1 MDWGTLII
9 SIIGLLL
16 GGGIVGQLIM
26 FFVKRSDEKK
36 EKERDFYRVIY
47 HKLCDYYSSLE
58 EMRLN
63 CYKEIHKHGTLTEKS
78 HTKAEENLLRIDK
91 LLKSI
96 KSRERKC
103 RRYGKPDSEICSKCN
118 SDRQFVVDL
127 HDESKALQQEAAN
140 NLDLID
146 NYWSNHYE
154 QTYSILS
161 SYANMENFIYAR
173 KGCDN
178 KILACIRIIDQCTR
192 SMCSNLSFK
201 KSSDWDFE
209 DALIK
214 QTASISVA
222 LKYISERL

>member
-1 MDWGTLII
+1 MTHCETDIHSTFDRLVIIELKRDGNVYSPVKEMLRELRIKPSGFSKYCIGSALTKPTLKQ
-9 SIIGLLL
+9 GN
-16 GGGIVGQLIM
+16 
-26 FFVKRSDEKK
+26 FKPRF
-36 EKERDFYRVIY
+36 
-47 HKLCDYYSSLE
+47 
-58 EMRLN
+58 
-63 CYKEIHKHGTLTEKS
+63 T
-78 HTKAEENLLRIDK
+78 RIDK

-118 SDRQFVVDL
+118 LDRQFVVDL